1 MDLLCWLP
9 EIYMIFG
16 VLVLLMYSVQYNAHD
31 FYEKCFSGFKTND
44 FKYQQIKKSNTWERV
59 EESEEKTERSSAF
72 QSIVSPINDTVCFSN
87 NIDSYVIKAGPSNI
101 LTHVNNYII
110 IWFISV
116 AFILYN
122 NPLNNALLF
131 SGVFLRTQL
140 ANGLEIILFIIS
152 ALILY
157 MGRNTIQKIAHVEF
171 LILICLC
178 VIGQNLLL
186 ISVDLISLY
195 VCLELQTFCLVVLC
209 SINYK
214 SIFNVEAGIKY
225 FLLSAFSSALLL
237 AGTSLIYWSTG
248 LTNLTALNTLLPYY
262 QSTFLVIG
270 VWLVSLSLLWKLS
283 AAPLHMWA
291 ADVYQGA
298 NSIVS
303 LFISTSPKLAVLG
316 FWINIWSTA
325 VHTTSMHEILIFFSA
340 LSLLIGAL
348 AALGQVNIKRLMAYS
363 SIAHMGFLLMP
374 LCQMSGSSSALITHL
389 IIYILTSI
397 VAWGLIMWSFK
408 RQGSHVESTP
418 QYLWD
423 YTFLSK
429 THPLATFTW
438 AIVMMSLA
446 GLPPIAGFLGKL
458 YIFLWSL
465 SSHQYTLVAIA
476 IISSLISSV
485 YYLRLIRIMYID
497 NKSSYSIFQLM
508 DASTSYLISICIF
521 LLLLLLFYS
530 SPLVL
535 LSHLLII

>member
-16 VLVLLMYSVQYNAHD
+16 ILVLLMYSVQYNAYN
-31 FYEKCFSGFKTND
+31 FYEKSFSSFNSV
-44 FKYQQIKKSNTWERV
+44 KSLPDHH
-59 EESEEKTERSSAF
+59 K
-72 QSIVSPINDTVCFSN
+72 VSLNFNS
-87 NIDSYVIKAGPSNI
+87 IKAGPSNI
-101 LTHVNNYII
+101 MSHVNNYII
-110 IWFISV
+110 IWFISI

-122 NPLNNALLF
+122 NPINNCLLF
-131 SGVFLRTQL
+131 SGVFLRTKL
-140 ANGLEIILFIIS
+140 SNGLEIFLFIIA
-152 ALILY
+152 ALILHI
-157 MGRNTIQKIAHVEF
+157 GRNTIKKITHVEF

-178 VIGQNLLL
+178 VIGQDLLL

-237 AGTSLIYWSTG
+237 AGTSLIYWATG
-248 LTNLTALNTLLPYY
+248 LTNLTALNLLIQYE
-262 QSTFLVIG
+262 QSTFLTLG

-298 NSIVS
+298 NSIVT
-303 LFISTSPKLAVLG
+303 LFISTLPKLAVLG

-325 VHTTSMHEILIFFSA
+325 VYSTSMHNILIFFSA
-340 LSLLIGAL
+340 LSLIIGAL

-374 LCQMSGSSSALITHL
+374 LCSVGGSSSALIIHL
-389 IIYILTSI
+389 LIYILTSL
-397 VAWGLIMWSFK
+397 VVWGLILWPFR
-408 RQGSHVESTP
+408 RQGSHIENTA

-423 YTFLSK
+423 YVVLAK
-429 THPLATFTW
+429 THPLAAWTW

-465 SSHQYTLVAIA
+465 SYHQYMLIAIA
-476 IISSLISSV
+476 IFSTLISSV

-497 NKSSYSIFQLM
+497 NKTSYSIFQVM
-508 DASTSYLISICIF
+508 DSSTAYLISICIF
-521 LLLLLLFYS
+521 ALLLLLFYS